1 MAYFEKFVAVEWTP
15 SLMVKEKHYRRKGVP
30 PMKKIRIFTVCSLL
44 LLTLGACRSGGSGS
58 ALDTSESVESTEAQN
73 ETSNSNI
80 LVVYFTVPESV
91 GEDTVAGASRVS
103 VDGEVVGNTQL
114 LANWIADETGADLH
128 AIETVEAYPGNHDVL
143 VDQADAEQ
151 EDAARPELSSSIENL
166 DAYDT
171 IFLGYPNWWGD
182 MPMPLYTFLETYDFA
197 GKTIIPFNSHGGS
210 SLSGTVSTIASIQP
224 DANVSEDAL
233 TIARNDVANSQQ
245 QVLDWVARVH

>member
-1 MAYFEKFVAVEWTP
+1 
-15 SLMVKEKHYRRKGVP
+15 
-30 PMKKIRIFTVCSLL
+30 MKRFTTVTICSLA
-44 LLTLGACRSGGSGS
+44 LLTLGACGSQGSGS
-58 ALDTSESVESTEAQN
+58 ALNTNEGIEDTQTQN
-73 ETSNSNI
+73 EASNSNT
-80 LVVYFTVPESV
+80 LVVYFTVPESG

-103 VDGEVVGNTQL
+103 VDGEVIGNTQL

-128 AIETVEAYPGNHDVL
+128 AIEPAEAYPGNHDVL

-182 MPMPLYTFLETYDFA
+182 MPMPLYTFLESYDFA

-210 SLSGTVSTIASIQP
+210 SLSGTVSTIANMQP
-224 DANVSEDAL
+224 DANVSDDAL
-233 TIARNDVANSQQ
+233 TISRNDVPDAEDQTREWAQEVMTS
-245 QVLDWVARVH
+245 ASE